1 MCPKKGPQ
9 ITNVRLLIATHIGM
23 QFHCESQSVIY
34 GNMPPISV
42 INIKVIEKNRDD
54 PDSSTLENT
63 CCIFTIFCTKPVGYL
78 GLYRLFW
85 HPALMIILI

>member
-1 MCPKKGPQ
+1 M
-9 ITNVRLLIATHIGM
+9 NVRLLIATHIGM

-34 GNMPPISV
+34 GNMPISV
-42 INIKVIEKNRDD
+42 INIKIIEKNQDD

-63 CCIFTIFCTKPVGYL
+63 CCIFIIFYTKPVGYL